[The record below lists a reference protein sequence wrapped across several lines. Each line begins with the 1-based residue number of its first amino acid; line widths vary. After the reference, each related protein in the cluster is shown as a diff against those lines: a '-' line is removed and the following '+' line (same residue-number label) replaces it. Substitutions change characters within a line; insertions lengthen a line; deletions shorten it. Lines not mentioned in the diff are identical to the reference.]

1 MWPSNIMTETCQQ
14 TSNITADPDWLS
26 RVNLRKITKSD
37 LPALEWD
44 GEYRHLRHV
53 YAHSFQ
59 AQVSGKAV
67 IWVAE
72 HPDAGI
78 IGQIFLQLVSN
89 RLELADGINRA
100 HIYSFRI
107 KPPFRGSG
115 LGSLMLNK
123 AEEYLHSRSFRYITL
138 NVAKINLKA
147 QTLYERHGYHIIS
160 HEPGRWS
167 YPDDEGVWHDVEE
180 PAWRMQKELD

>member
-1 MWPSNIMTETCQQ
+1 MMMTETYQNSLSII
-14 TSNITADPDWLS
+14 SNPNWLNQ
-26 RVNLRKITKSD
+26 VTIRKITKSD

-44 GEYRHLRHV
+44 GEYRHLRRV
-53 YAHSFQ
+53 YSFSYQ
-59 AQVSGKAV
+59 AQISGKAF

-72 HPDAGI
+72 HPAAGI
-78 IGQIFLQLVSN
+78 IGQIFLQLISD

-115 LGSLMLNK
+115 LGSLLLEK
-123 AEEYLHSRSFRYITL
+123 VEDHLRDKSFRYVTL
-138 NVAKINLKA
+138 NVAKINFKA
-147 QTLYERHGYHIIS
+147 QNLYERHGYRIIS
-160 HEPGRWS
+160 HESGRWS
-167 YPDDEGVWHDVEE
+167 YPDDEGEWHDVEE

>member
-1 MWPSNIMTETCQQ
+1 MMMEACCDSPSIP
-14 TSNITADPDWLS
+14 ADPDWLS
-26 RVNLRKITKSD
+26 RVIIRKIAKSD

-44 GEYRHLRHV
+44 GEYRHLRRV
-53 YAHSFQ
+53 YAISYQ
-59 AQVSGKAV
+59 AQETGRTI

-78 IGQIFLQLVSN
+78 IGQIFLQLISD

-107 KPPFRGSG
+107 KAPYRGSG
-115 LGSLMLNK
+115 LGSIMLEK
-123 AEEYLHSRSFRYITL
+123 AETCLRADSFRYVTL
-138 NVAKINLKA
+138 NVAKANHKA
-147 QTLYERHGYHIIS
+147 QRLYQRNGYQIIS

-167 YPDDEGVWHDVEE
+167 FPDDEGIWHDVEE
-180 PAWRMQKELD
+180 PAWRMQKTLD